1 MTFVTFRTGRDRRCR
16 FEWAMMVVEPQMV
29 TRLCCGSMAAALAI
43 SALTPEAA
51 AQVFCPRLP
60 PPSGAVV
67 MVTPAETDGLRAIIA
82 GAAPGTTILLADGT
96 YDLSGGDSA
105 HRLQFT
111 TPGLVLRSASGD
123 RDAVVLDG
131 GYLTDELVSILASDT
146 VIADLTLRRAFTH
159 PIHIS
164 GPGAPISGV
173 LIHNVRIVDP
183 GEQAVKV
190 NPIGDGTVDDSEL
203 RCSSIELT
211 DAGRGHIRNSCYTGG
226 LDAHRATGWRVWRNR
241 IEGFWCADGLSEHGI
256 HLWRGSAGTVV
267 EENVVVDCA
276 RGIGFGLGPGED
288 GHSGGVIRNNF
299 VAAADPDL
307 FASPDGFDTGIALW
321 GAEDAAVYHN
331 TVASTQA
338 PFSSIEWRFIAS
350 SVTIANNLTTGAI
363 LDRGGDAT
371 LEGNLE
377 WVSTALFEAVA
388 DGELHL
394 VDPESAPVDAAAVP
408 PPGLVELDIDRQRR
422 DGAPDVGA
430 DEIGHGLFADGFESG
445 DLWWWAHAP

>member
-1 MTFVTFRTGRDRRCR
+1 
-16 FEWAMMVVEPQMV
+16 
-29 TRLCCGSMAAALAI
+29 
-43 SALTPEAA
+43 
-51 AQVFCPRLP
+51 
-60 PPSGAVV
+60 
-67 MVTPAETDGLRAIIA
+67 MVTPAEADELRAIID
-82 GAAPGTTILLADGT
+82 GAAPGTTILLADGS
-96 YDLSGGDSA
+96 YDLSGGDAA
-105 HRLQFT
+105 HRLQFS
-111 TPGLVLRSASGD
+111 TPGLTLRSASGN

-131 GYLTDELVSILASDT
+131 GYLTDELISILASDA
-146 VIADLTLRRAFTH
+146 VIADLTLQRAFTH

-164 GPGAPISGV
+164 GPGVPISGV
-173 LIHNVRIVDP
+173 LIHNVHILDP

-203 RCSSIELT
+203 RCSLIELT

-256 HLWRGSAGTVV
+256 HLWRASADTVV

-276 RGIGFGLGPGED
+276 RGIGFGLGPGDD

-321 GAEDAAVYHN
+321 GAEGAVVVHN

-338 PFSSIEWRFIAS
+338 PFSSIEWRFITT
-350 SVTIANNLTTGAI
+350 SVTIVNNLTTAAI

-388 DGELHL
+388 DGDLHL
-394 VDPESAPVDAAAVP
+394 VDSESAPVGAASGTVGGP
-408 PPGLVELDIDRQRR
+408 LELDIDRQHR

-430 DEIGHGLFADGFESG
+430 DEFGHGLFADGFETG
-445 DLWWWAHAP
+445 DASWWWSTP